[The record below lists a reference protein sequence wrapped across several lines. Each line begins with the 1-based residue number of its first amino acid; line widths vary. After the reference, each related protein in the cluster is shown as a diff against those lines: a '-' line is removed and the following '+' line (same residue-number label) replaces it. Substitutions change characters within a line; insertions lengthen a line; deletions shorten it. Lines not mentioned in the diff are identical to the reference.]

1 MNLPEN
7 KDLYIFELD
16 DVLYPRRDYV
26 LQVYYLFAQFVDF
39 TEGSN
44 IALQM
49 VDFMKATLESEGE
62 EGMLQK
68 VQDRFQLS
76 KDYTDNYA
84 RLEANAHLPAKLFLF
99 DDARATVGDLL
110 EKGKKIAI
118 LTKGNP
124 VQQLNKLRHIDWQ
137 GLDSKLKVYFTDELI
152 YRNLDP
158 IPYIAS
164 DFGVQLHDVLY
175 TEQVTQY

>member
-1 MNLPEN
+1 MNLPED

-16 DVLYPRRDYV
+16 DVLYPGKDYL

-44 IALQM
+44 IALEM
-49 VDFMKATLESEGE
+49 VDFVKETFETEGG

-68 VQDRFQLS
+68 VQERFSLS
-76 KDYTDNYA
+76 KDYTENYA
-84 RLEANAHLPAKLFLF
+84 RLEANAHLPAKLLLF
-99 DDARATVGDLL
+99 DDARTTINRLL

-137 GLDSKLKVYFTDELI
+137 GLDKKLKVYFTDELI

-158 IPYIAS
+158 IAYIAK
-164 DFGVQLHDVLY
+164 DFGVQTHDVLY
-175 TEQVTQY
+175 TE